1 MDRILLDVG
10 NEQVLSRLFDDD
22 ELEQVLAI
30 VSSLGSLVNR
40 FQSGLRVS
48 LLPRVSWRESQ
59 AGTDRLYIA
68 SDRAGSALCAG
79 DQATATLDSHRVI
92 SRRELLLGRG
102 QLRRSRVQGSGAP
115 SLYQGLGACPE
126 CIQGKSL
133 SRAIP
138 LYLVSAETNVARR
151 WQGIFT
157 DRNQDT
163 YVGMALDALLRPW
176 EGMVLGMRFSEL
188 GALRF
193 DKDMRSIT
201 TFLSSQSS
209 LPVRDKFTRLQQ
221 ISYVLNLDT
230 VSTPPSLQRNR
241 GRRRQLT
248 R

>member
-1 MDRILLDVG
+1 M
-10 NEQVLSRLFDDD
+10 
-22 ELEQVLAI
+22 
-30 VSSLGSLVNR
+30 
-40 FQSGLRVS
+40 
-48 LLPRVSWRESQ
+48 
-59 AGTDRLYIA
+59 
-68 SDRAGSALCAG
+68 
-79 DQATATLDSHRVI
+79 
-92 SRRELLLGRG
+92 
-102 QLRRSRVQGSGAP
+102 
-115 SLYQGLGACPE
+115 
-126 CIQGKSL
+126 
-133 SRAIP
+133 
-138 LYLVSAETNVARR
+138 SAETNVARR

-193 DKDMRSIT
+193 DKDVRSIT